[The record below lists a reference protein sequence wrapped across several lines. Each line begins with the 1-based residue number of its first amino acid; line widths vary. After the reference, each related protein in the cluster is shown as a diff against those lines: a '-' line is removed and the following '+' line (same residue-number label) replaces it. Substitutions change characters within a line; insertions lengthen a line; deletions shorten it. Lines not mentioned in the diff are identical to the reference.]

1 MVTLGRCI
9 TMGISFV
16 FTPIYSIGN
25 LVGRIVAAAV
35 MIVSGVVLPD
45 EIIDTVGLLTMVTL
59 LLILL
64 NMAKKVTWGIVTIC
78 WALIMIKIGL
88 LMLGK

>member
-1 MVTLGRCI
+1 
-9 TMGISFV
+9 MGISFV

>member
-1 MVTLGRCI
+1 MDFI
-9 TMGISFV
+9 

-25 LVGRIVAAAV
+25 LVGNMVAAVV
-35 MIVSGVVLPD
+35 MMISGVTLPGTV
-45 EIIDTVGLLTMVTL
+45 IGTVGLLTIVT
-59 LLILL
+59 ILL
-64 NMAKKVTWGIVTIC
+64 VLVNIAKKIAWGIVTIC

>member
-1 MVTLGRCI
+1 MDFI
-9 TMGISFV
+9 

-25 LVGRIVAAAV
+25 LVGRMVAAVV
-35 MIVSGVVLPD
+35 MMISGIALPGTV
-45 EIIDTVGLLTMVTL
+45 IDTVGLLTIVT
-59 LLILL
+59 ILL
-64 NMAKKVTWGIVTIC
+64 VLVNIAKKIAWGIVTIC